1 MFIFGYDVVLER
13 LERVI
18 HQLVELQAPGKGR
31 RDCLS
36 FVPLRSPAR
45 STAAGSA
52 LKYRGAGSVYFAIYN
67 R

>member
-1 MFIFGYDVVLER
+1 MDFKANIETRESVEAKAKAAFGFDLS
-13 LERVI
+13 
-18 HQLVELQAPGKGR
+18 KGR

-52 LKYRGAGSVYFAIYN
+52 LKYQGAGVCISPFTTD

>member
-1 MFIFGYDVVLER
+1 MGSDTEATSR
-13 LERVI
+13 RKTGSR
-18 HQLVELQAPGKGR
+18 QQGR

-52 LKYRGAGSVYFAIYN
+52 LKYQGAGVCISPFTTD